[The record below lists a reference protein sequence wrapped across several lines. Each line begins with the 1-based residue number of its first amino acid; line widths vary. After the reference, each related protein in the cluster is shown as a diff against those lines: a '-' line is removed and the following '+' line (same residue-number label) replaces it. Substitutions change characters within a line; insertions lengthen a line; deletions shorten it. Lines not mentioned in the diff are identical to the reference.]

1 MNPLVSVIMPIY
13 NVEKYLVQSLLSVLR
28 QTLKD
33 IEIICVNDGS
43 TDRSLEIL
51 NYFAQ
56 KDQRIKIINIEN
68 SGYGHAM
75 NVGIEHSSG
84 KYIGIVEPDDYIKEN
99 MYEYLYDT
107 AEIFKA
113 EIVKSDFYRFYISE
127 GRMNKVY
134 QPVSN
139 DAEMYATLIN
149 PEQYKE
155 CFRNIM
161 NIWCGIYKKKL
172 IDDNKIKF
180 NETPGASFQDN
191 GFWFKTLCYAHSL
204 IYTNIPFYMNRRD
217 NPESS
222 VKKADNIYCCNKEYS
237 FLRKFLYENK
247 MLEQKFLPQLMI
259 KKYETY
265 KFNIN
270 RINGEQLKKYLMDLS
285 HEWQEDYRKGDIKEE
300 NFKQCEWQEISRI
313 INEPEIVYD
322 DIMNAKTQSNCNDE
336 LKLYR
341 YQLDEIRKSKTY
353 KVALTL
359 SKILNK
365 FRRKR

>member
-1 MNPLVSVIMPIY
+1 
-13 NVEKYLVQSLLSVLR
+13 
-28 QTLKD
+28 
-33 IEIICVNDGS
+33 
-43 TDRSLEIL
+43 
-51 NYFAQ
+51 
-56 KDQRIKIINIEN
+56 
-68 SGYGHAM
+68 
-75 NVGIEHSSG
+75 
-84 KYIGIVEPDDYIKEN
+84 
-99 MYEYLYDT
+99 
-107 AEIFKA
+107 
-113 EIVKSDFYRFYISE
+113 
-127 GRMNKVY
+127 
-134 QPVSN
+134 
-139 DAEMYATLIN
+139 
-149 PEQYKE
+149 
-155 CFRNIM
+155 
-161 NIWCGIYKKKL
+161 
-172 IDDNKIKF
+172 
-180 NETPGASFQDN
+180 
-191 GFWFKTLCYAHSL
+191 
-204 IYTNIPFYMNRRD
+204 
-217 NPESS
+217 
-222 VKKADNIYCCNKEYS
+222 
-237 FLRKFLYENK
+237 